1 MSATDVRRFGII
13 QLQVGIGCSTFLRT
27 NILSKI
33 AVRKLVK
40 YAKNI
45 SRSIFTNGKSFCTY
59 VFLRKR
65 GWQDMNLVI
74 PDEHV
79 DRVALEVDSL
89 QEFHD

>member
-1 MSATDVRRFGII
+1 MLKILVDPF
-13 QLQVGIGCSTFLRT
+13 LQMV
-27 NILSKI
+27 
-33 AVRKLVK
+33 
-40 YAKNI
+40 
-45 SRSIFTNGKSFCTY
+45 NGTY